1 MSRVIIYYYPEL
13 YKKVTKGKIQ
23 QDCLQPPQGFYWQI
37 PYLLIPTNLTAPKNM
52 CLQYTHR
59 GLRQHE
65 DSDS

>member
-52 CLQYTHR
+52 CLQ
-59 GLRQHE
+59 
-65 DSDS
+65 